1 MVNWWVLL
9 DSHTHARE
17 FIYYNNNQTGLVGW
31 TFQTPLLLLLLL
43 LLLAAAKKNDSQLT
57 GTYAP
62 TSVGQF
68 LAFMKKIVWVYKI
81 KIRAVLVLH
90 INGSDFAKDK
100 FQFQFQF

>member
-1 MVNWWVLL
+1 MVELVGAARF
-9 DSHTHARE
+9 THARE

-43 LLLAAAKKNDSQLT
+43 QLLLAAAKKNDSQLT

-68 LAFMKKIVWVYKI
+68 LAFMKKIVWVLQNKLE
-81 KIRAVLVLH
+81 R
-90 INGSDFAKDK
+90 FW
-100 FQFQFQF
+100 FCT